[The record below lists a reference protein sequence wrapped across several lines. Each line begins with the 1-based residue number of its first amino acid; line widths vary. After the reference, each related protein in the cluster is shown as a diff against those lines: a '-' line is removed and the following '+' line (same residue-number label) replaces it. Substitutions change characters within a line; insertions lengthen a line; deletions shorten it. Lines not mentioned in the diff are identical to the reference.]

1 MSGDTHLVDVFH
13 APYCG
18 AEPNGN
24 VVLEDTDLEN
34 PDVLDAVE
42 VCEGC
47 LETKRKEPA

>member
-1 MSGDTHLVDVFH
+1 MSDSHLVDVFH

-24 VVLEDTDLEN
+24 VVLEDVHLDN

-42 VCEGC
+42 VCDAC
-47 LETKRKEPA
+47 LEAKRKEQA